1 MCAGICLR
9 GMAVV
14 WQGKDGRA
22 EVRKIGNAD
31 KRQQSFAFVPLFCS
45 SSLPNFASDTAA
57 TRGRE
62 TNKAGASMTKILIV
76 YHSQTGNTER
86 MAKAVAEGAAGIEGA
101 QVVLKRAGDAT
112 LQDLLDCQGLAVGTP
127 ENFGT
132 MSGMIKDF
140 FDRTFYPAQGKVF
153 RKPYVVFISAGN
165 DGTGALRNIERIAIG
180 YQFKKVYEPVI
191 SKGKLTEEILAKCRE
206 LGETLAGGCVEGI
219 Y

>member
-1 MCAGICLR
+1 LPGAGQ
-9 GMAVV
+9 V

-22 EVRKIGNAD
+22 EVK
-31 KRQQSFAFVPLFCS
+31 K
-45 SSLPNFASDTAA
+45 
-57 TRGRE
+57 RGRADQGKRIAYFSALPRFL
-62 TNKAGASMTKILIV
+62 TSCSLRQLLGAAKQIIVGAPMTKILIV

-101 QVVLKRAGDAT
+101 QVILKRAGDAT
-112 LQDLLDCQGLAVGTP
+112 LQDLLDCHGLAIGTP
-127 ENFGT
+127 ENFGY

-140 FDRTFYPAQGKVF
+140 FDRTYYPAQGKVF

-165 DGTGALRNIERIAIG
+165 DGSGALRNIERIAIG